1 MDLREDRD
9 DLRTKI
15 EAAGRDLTRLR
26 DEIGVQLEL
35 AGMEAK
41 RIWEALEP
49 HVARTQA
56 GLRDAVKTVAGALH
70 DREPSLELHL
80 ALMDAR
86 ERLREMEPGLRA
98 IARRVR
104 EAGTAALPDVPDPV
118 KLKARLASMDLD
130 DAWQR
135 RRHEVERGMREA
147 ESFARKLADDILARL
162 EQLRSK

>member
-1 MDLREDRD
+1 MSEEGNNLRA
-9 DLRTKI
+9 KI
-15 EAAGRDLTRLR
+15 EQAGNDLARLR
-26 DEIGVQLEL
+26 DEIGVQIEL

-41 RIWEALEP
+41 RTWEALEP
-49 HVARTQA
+49 HVARIQA
-56 GLRDAVKTVAGALH
+56 GLGDAVKSATRSLH

-98 IARRVR
+98 LGRRMH
-104 EAGTAALPDVPDPV
+104 EAGAAALADIPDPV

-135 RRHEVERGMREA
+135 RRREVERGMHEV
-147 ESFARKLADDILARL
+147 ESFGRKLVEDILTHLRRL
-162 EQLRSK
+162 LSK